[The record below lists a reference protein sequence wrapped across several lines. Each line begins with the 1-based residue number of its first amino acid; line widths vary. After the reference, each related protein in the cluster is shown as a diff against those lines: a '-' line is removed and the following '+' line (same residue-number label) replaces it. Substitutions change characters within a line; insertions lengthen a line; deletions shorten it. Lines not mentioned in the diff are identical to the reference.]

1 MSNKIIGYTT
11 GVFDLFHIGH
21 LKILKK
27 AKKEC
32 DYLIVGVTIDELVSY
47 KGKQAFIPFEERLQ
61 IVESIK
67 YVDEVIAQTNMNK
80 MGAWKELNFNKMF
93 VGSDWKGTDRWDRYE
108 KEFKKIGVEIVYFP
122 YTKGTS
128 STKLRKALEE
138 ITNVVTK

>member
-108 KEFKKIGVEIVYFP
+108 KEFKKIGVEIVYFQ